1 MHFSLAHSG
10 DSWAHPMASALSDV
24 IINHFSCLDCRENFK
39 KEIQQFPLED
49 ITDTDSGIIWL
60 WSLHNSG
67 LKSIFD
73 FFLKF
78 EKISDLKHFKN

>member
-10 DSWAHPMASALSDV
+10 DSWAHPMAEALSDV
-24 IINHFSCLDCRENFK
+24 IINHFSCLGCRENFK

-73 FFLKF
+73 FFLKV
-78 EKISDLKHFKN
+78 EKSNF